1 MRSQR
6 GASPH
11 WHAALSATARPH
23 VMLTAAWSSQYLE
36 SVTVVLLLL
45 LFEGDVEAMQEE
57 AAPLPPAVCALRA
70 GARNR

>member
-11 WHAALSATARPH
+11 WHAALSASARPH

-45 LFEGDVEAMQEE
+45 LFVSGSILGLDVVTHL
-57 AAPLPPAVCALRA
+57 LP
-70 GARNR
+70 